1 MKKRRKGRLREFE
14 REGYGKSSEEYR
26 EERRQ
31 NAARAPRKRKV
42 RINKGRI
49 ALTVIVLMLIA
60 VVGVSIKNVF
70 DLRAEQRELAQRQKE
85 LNDEKAALQEE
96 LKNVND
102 LDYIEEQARNQL
114 KLIKPG
120 EILYIL
126 ENEGEDISDD
136 NQEQEDD

>member
-1 MKKRRKGRLREFE
+1 M
-14 REGYGKSSEEYR
+14 
-26 EERRQ
+26 
-31 NAARAPRKRKV
+31 
-42 RINKGRI
+42 
-49 ALTVIVLMLIA
+49 
-60 VVGVSIKNVF
+60 
-70 DLRAEQRELAQRQKE
+70 AQRQKE

>member
-70 DLRAEQRELAQRQKE
+70 DLRA
-85 LNDEKAALQEE
+85 
-96 LKNVND
+96 
-102 LDYIEEQARNQL
+102 
-114 KLIKPG
+114 
-120 EILYIL
+120 
-126 ENEGEDISDD
+126 
-136 NQEQEDD
+136 